1 MNEPTNQPT
10 NEKQMRPQWARE
22 RGGSSPKQQR
32 RRETPLVCWQS
43 SRLGEAQMPRKR
55 RQDPPPPL
63 GHSLSLLIWRWNVRY
78 PHSRLLGRTSFLFRH
93 THARYLHIYK
103 WGWGAPLRPARCPAS
118 IFPRRHGG
126 GGGWL
131 PTSAAPQVPHRC
143 HATGDTVGSASGV
156 WSICLEHSL
165 GRGWKSPG
173 ESVRAGGGGEVLK
186 LCWAWDP
193 AGPRPR
199 APAPTPHLGAPGRR
213 RGAGATQSRS
223 LLVQNKARSP
233 RGN

>member
-1 MNEPTNQPT
+1 MGQGAWRLQPQT
-10 NEKQMRPQWARE
+10 AKEAGDAPGLLAVLPPRRSPDAQKTATGPAPALGPQSQPPYLAVECTVSTLQAAGPHLLSLSPHTRTVSPHLQVGL
-22 RGGSSPKQQR
+22 GGSSP
-32 RRETPLVCWQS
+32 
-43 SRLGEAQMPRKR
+43 SRQVPCLN
-55 RQDPPPPL
+55 
-63 GHSLSLLIWRWNVRY
+63 I
-78 PHSRLLGRTSFLFRH
+78 
-93 THARYLHIYK
+93 
-103 WGWGAPLRPARCPAS
+103 
-118 IFPRRHGG
+118 PRRHG

-233 RGN
+233 RGI

>member
-93 THARYLHIYK
+93 THAGYLHIYK

-118 IFPRRHGG
+118 IFPEDMGWGEVVTNLSRTASATPVSRHRGHCG
-126 GGGWL
+126 LSEW
-131 PTSAAPQVPHRC
+131 R
-143 HATGDTVGSASGV
+143 
-156 WSICLEHSL
+156 LEHLSRTQF
-165 GRGWKSPG
+165 GEGVEIPG
-173 ESVRAGGGGEVLK
+173 
-186 LCWAWDP
+186 
-193 AGPRPR
+193 
-199 APAPTPHLGAPGRR
+199 
-213 RGAGATQSRS
+213 
-223 LLVQNKARSP
+223 
-233 RGN
+233 